1 MATQTEIQQALQQPY
16 DQKRFAAEVLKP
28 VFGSTF
34 SYAHAPSKPTILPT
48 ASEQAVIH
56 EVLIYG
62 SVSLEDG
69 TEITCYQILLQPT
82 VRIEQSR
89 VAIQQYVRKLIT
101 AGDAALINFISPNS
115 KDNWRFTLVA
125 SDTQLGDEGIEE
137 VKTNPKRYT
146 YLIEKERHNRTMADR
161 MSALSL
167 DSDITLQSLIKAF
180 SVEAMSKAFFNEY
193 KEHYQNFVEY
203 ITGKRMVKVKGKW
216 TEQETGQPHAYLKS
230 LFNGNEKDARDFIK
244 KLMGRIVFL
253 YFVQKKRWLG
263 ASTTDYTDGPYDF
276 IAKLFEETGGNK
288 NFFPI
293 GLSELFFN
301 ALNNER
307 PNDDWKMPSG
317 KTVKIPY
324 LNGGLFD
331 RDEIDEKIH
340 KKGDMLTFPP
350 GLFSHVDKQDT
361 PIERGFLDFL
371 NAYNFTVY
379 EDSEDDHTIA
389 VDPEMLGHI
398 FENLLEDN
406 KDKGAFYTPKEIVHY
421 MCQESL
427 VEYLSTHLEKEYKV
441 YRQLGKNQV
450 ELFGNE
456 VKTGQLSMM
465 EELGDKALDR
475 SEVEHMVKEK
485 DIRNLTDAQLNRID
499 ELLDEVKVCDP
510 AIGSGAFPMGLLQ
523 EIFTI
528 KEAIALKRQKS
539 FEAADVKEHIISNSI
554 YGVDIERG
562 AVDIARLRFWLSLV
576 VDENQPKTLPN
587 LDYKIVV
594 GDSLLSK
601 FNGEVVEID
610 WERKKTTA
618 STKSIVASIQ
628 KGLKEITQKQQQFFD
643 PTIADKS
650 KLKLEIRNLK
660 LDVLI
665 NQVSLNKVEYAN
677 TTLEKGGFAPTAK
690 EQIHNTERKLKI
702 AGYNQTLEKLKTLKE
717 NPLRP
722 FQHFDWKLDFPEVM
736 NELVVGEQR
745 GFDIVIGNPP
755 YLQLQKMGAE
765 ADTLQQAGFQTYA
778 RTGDVYCL
786 FYERGINILKIGGIL
801 SYITSNS
808 WLQTSYGKPLRKFF
822 AVEANPLT
830 LINFEDTQLFETAIV
845 EANILNIQKSKFSEP
860 LNALRLDSRFDS
872 GTKIHDALLS
882 KGVAISELSEDG
894 WAISDPETQ
903 ALKLKMEANGKKLED
918 WDVVINYGIKTGF
931 NKAFVIDGET
941 RDKLIAADPKNE
953 KLIKPTLRGKDLRRY
968 SYSFA
973 DRWIIFIP
981 WHFPLH
987 DDENISGA
995 SVEAER
1001 TLNKK
1006 YPALA
1011 AHLNSFKNQLSG
1023 RNQSETGIRYE
1034 WYVLQRWAASY
1045 WRDFEK
1051 PKIVW
1056 GELSNQAKFTFDD
1069 ESHYVEAT
1077 LFLMVGNNLKYLL
1090 GILNSRAGQ
1099 WFFEQIST
1107 TSGMGTN
1114 RWKKYKIINLPAP
1127 VPSSDHEKTLESKV
1141 TQILALK
1148 KKGNDTTTLER
1159 EIDLMVY
1166 KLYDLTWEEACL
1178 IEESEEWMEKGEY
1191 EGYELKK

>member
-301 ALNNER
+301 ALNKER

-324 LNGGLFD
+324 LNGGLFE
-331 RDEIDEKIH
+331 RDDIDEKIH

-406 KDKGAFYTPKEIVHY
+406 NDKGAFYTPKEIVHY
-421 MCQESL
+421 MCRESL
-427 VEYLSTHLEKEYKV
+427 IEYLSTHLEKEYKV

-485 DIRNLTDAQLNRID
+485 DIRNLTGAQLNRID
-499 ELLDEVKVCDP
+499 ELLDEVKICDP

-528 KEAIALKRQKS
+528 KEAIALKQQKP

-576 VDENQPKTLPN
+576 VDENQPKALPN

-601 FNGEVVEID
+601 FNGEIVEID
-610 WERKKTTA
+610 WERKKTTT

-628 KGLKEITQKQQQFFD
+628 KGLKEITQRQQQFFD
-643 PTIADKS
+643 PTIANKS
-650 KLKLEIRNLK
+650 NLKLDIRNLK

-665 NQVSLNKVEYAN
+665 NQVSLNKLEYADN
-677 TTLEKGGFAPTAK
+677 TPEKGGFAPTAI
-690 EQIHNTERKLKI
+690 EQIHNTERKVKISGYNKTLKNLKI
-702 AGYNQTLEKLKTLKE
+702 LKE
-717 NPLRP
+717 NPIRP

-736 NELVVGEQR
+736 NELVAVEKT

-755 YLQLQKMGAE
+755 YINFRNLSDQVLKRQLLDKFLASEYQTDFYILFLEQCVKSLSISGTYSLIVPNSLTNNLNNSKIRKFILETSDIKSLANTPIGVFEEATVDTVIICASRNRSINGRSTIRTYDLIDHSFKPLQLRS
-765 ADTLQQAGFQTYA
+765 QQDFLAS
-778 RTGDVYCL
+778 
-786 FYERGINILKIGGIL
+786 E
-801 SYITSNS
+801 SYSFDFLTSNRNRTLIAKIQQGTIQLKS
-808 WLQTSYGKPLRKFF
+808 LTESTSGIKEYETGKGSPPQTVRDREQKVYNSDYKVDSKHRRHLSGNEIEPYQLNWKGGYIKYGKNLAAPRDQKFF
-822 AVEANPLT
+822 KGSRFIIREIPGNGR
-830 LINFEDTQLFETAIV
+830 LIAAFTSENFTVKNTAHVFSSTNSLVPDLFLCALVNSKLFGFYFT
-845 EANILNIQKSKFSEP
+845 NKFSE
-860 LNALRLDSRFDS
+860 
-872 GTKIHDALLS
+872 
-882 KGVAISELSEDG
+882 
-894 WAISDPETQ
+894 
-903 ALKLKMEANGKKLED
+903 
-918 WDVVINYGIKTGF
+918 
-931 NKAFVIDGET
+931 
-941 RDKLIAADPKNE
+941 RDKVFPKAKIGQCRLLPILVPNRKSN
-953 KLIKPTLRGKDLRRY
+953 KLIIESASQILTLKKQGKD
-968 SYSFA
+968 
-973 DRWIIFIP
+973 
-981 WHFPLH
+981 
-987 DDENISGA
+987 
-995 SVEAER
+995 
-1001 TLNKK
+1001 
-1006 YPALA
+1006 
-1011 AHLNSFKNQLSG
+1011 
-1023 RNQSETGIRYE
+1023 
-1034 WYVLQRWAASY
+1034 
-1045 WRDFEK
+1045 
-1051 PKIVW
+1051 
-1056 GELSNQAKFTFDD
+1056 
-1069 ESHYVEAT
+1069 
-1077 LFLMVGNNLKYLL
+1077 
-1090 GILNSRAGQ
+1090 
-1099 WFFEQIST
+1099 T
-1107 TSGMGTN
+1107 T
-1114 RWKKYKIINLPAP
+1114 A
-1127 VPSSDHEKTLESKV
+1127 
-1141 TQILALK
+1141 
-1148 KKGNDTTTLER
+1148 LER
-1159 EIDLMVY
+1159 EIDLLVY
-1166 KLYDLTWEEACL
+1166 KLYDLTWKEACV
-1178 IEESEEWMEKGEY
+1178 IEENKEWMSKGEY
-1191 EGYELKK
+1191 EKFKLPE